1 MGARLDHVGGVDNFC
16 WPNIQYDPATNPDG
30 RFKAAQLVR
39 ACRALKDICLDY
51 EIPLLSGKDSMYVDG
66 HLPGRYGEVHKV
78 SAPETLQFTTIGVI
92 EDVTA
97 CVTMDSKVPGDLVY
111 VLGLTRNELGASEYY
126 QHMGYTGLNVPQ
138 VRPQAFKEVYRALEH
153 AIAGG
158 LPASVHGV
166 YRGGLGIHLALVAM
180 AGNHGLQ
187 ADLARLPIEGVDRSD
202 TALFSESAGRFIV
215 TVDPQR
221 RGGFETLF
229 EGLPCACVG
238 RITEEPILAISGL
251 DGRMLAS
258 MRITELKAAW
268 KRPFG
273 DLI

>member
-1 MGARLDHVGGVDNFC
+1 
-16 WPNIQYDPATNPDG
+16 
-30 RFKAAQLVR
+30 
-39 ACRALKDICLDY
+39 
-51 EIPLLSGKDSMYVDG
+51 
-66 HLPGRYGEVHKV
+66 
-78 SAPETLQFTTIGVI
+78 
-92 EDVTA
+92 
-97 CVTMDSKVPGDLVY
+97 
-111 VLGLTRNELGASEYY
+111 
-126 QHMGYTGLNVPQ
+126 
-138 VRPQAFKEVYRALEH
+138 
-153 AIAGG
+153 
-158 LPASVHGV
+158 
-166 YRGGLGIHLALVAM
+166 M

-187 ADLARLPIEGVDRSD
+187 ADLTRLPIEGVNRSD

-238 RITEEPILAISGL
+238 RITEEPILVISGF
-251 DGRMLAS
+251 DGRMLAW